1 VNTPDVQALSF
12 TINNGVKIFQ
22 LTAEPVKRKI
32 APWKTIDCWGF
43 NGSCPGPTIQVNQ
56 GDRVRLILENLQRML
71 YENGTDYIRALEHA
85 WTSSVSLRGFLLD
98 GSLGDSTLTRDS
110 FTSEIESNRPTA
122 PKAGQFV
129 LPSNFAPQ

>member
-1 VNTPDVQALSF
+1 MTRQYGEMTASF
-12 TINNGVKIFQ
+12 I
-22 LTAEPVKRKI
+22 
-32 APWKTIDCWGF
+32 
-43 NGSCPGPTIQVNQ
+43 
-56 GDRVRLILENLQRML
+56 RVLNLQTML
-71 YENGTDYIRALEHA
+71 YKNETDYIEALEHA
-85 WTSSVSLRGFLLD
+85 WTSSVALRGFLLD